1 MSRRKKKTDGQ
12 VIDESLMKMQKY
24 LERKGIASSKFEL
37 ERKTVIQILGKAPN
51 GGERLIVPELREK
64 YGSDTIELDDSFQMF
79 MPFILQGTIIMDSD
93 MVKYYEEYEVYDV
106 TDTKFSLRINDYIKM
121 GKVFA
126 LVMKIDVKSITKI
139 APIYTYS
146 YQYENVMDFFVKP
159 YKKVV
164 DTYFSKYE
172 KSALIEPLMA
182 DSREDNIVATISNV
196 IAVFRAI
203 NFLKKTYSVSG
214 NITKLYSNEYY
225 SIKNW
230 NGKINELSF
239 QKVQNNQAE
248 ELLKE
253 LMSKTDYSAVI
264 PKNQTAY
271 ILKELMKRNDINVF
285 WAALGF
291 VYESGLRIL
300 EKELKL
306 VAERDNAD
314 IEMIIGAL
322 QHYDCKNPGTKIDR
336 STVEKINEMIDIL
349 GMKVYTY
356 QPSFYHGK
364 YYYLQNSNKGYVIV
378 GSSNISNT
386 AFNENY
392 ELDIIHTFNSKLNN
406 SFANWFFQLRN
417 KSKEIIELEVDK
429 FMENHWDSEQDA
441 FVHISKNRVSLAD
454 MQKEINKLTD
464 DDKKFRLNL
473 WMEHAPACIYR
484 NVSVNALHNYIMLVF
499 TYDHLVVF
507 ESFIPG
513 NAYYVFKYDDLDGL
527 LEKISKMTKNQM
539 MLAECSIQRGNHIQ
553 NRENLKRK
561 IDKLFV

>member
-164 DTYFSKYE
+164 DTCFSKYE
-172 KSALIEPLMA
+172 KSTLIEPLMA

-196 IAVFRAI
+196 IAVFRAM

-285 WAALGF
+285 WAAVGF